1 MTPAYLEITPLL
13 GELVWKESPSDELLC
28 RQLGYLT
35 QLETQFAN
43 QLLEIRQGF
52 TRISLVWKKEEFQR
66 EFKTS
71 ILELPITPQTLPGK
85 IWEVPV
91 CYEEPYSPDLSEL
104 AKLKKLTPSQ
114 VIQLHASQVY
124 RIHFFGFLP
133 GFFYLSGLP
142 EILHTPRKAVPSLS
156 VPKGSVAIGGTQTG
170 IYPNESPGGWHLI
183 GRTPISLFE
192 HSLDPPVWAKV
203 GEQIQFK
210 PISLKEFESWSEPLF
225 HFKKQ

>member
-13 GELVWKESPSDELLC
+13 GELVWEESPSDELLSW
-28 RQLGYLT
+28 QLGYLT
-35 QLETQFAN
+35 QLETQFAD

-52 TRISLVWKKEEFQR
+52 TRISLVWKRKEFQK

-71 ILELPITPQTLPGK
+71 LFEHSITPPPLPEK
-85 IWEVPV
+85 IWELPV
-91 CYEEPYSPDLSEL
+91 CYEGPYSPDLAEL

-114 VIQLHASQVY
+114 VIQHHSSPIY

-133 GFFYLSGLP
+133 GFFYLNGLP
-142 EILHTPRKAVPSLS
+142 EILYTPRKAVPSLS
-156 VPKGSVAIGGTQTG
+156 VPKGSVAIGGAQTG

-183 GRTPISLFE
+183 GRTPISLFDP
-192 HSLDPPVWAKV
+192 SFDPPVWAKP

-210 PISLKEFESWSEPLF
+210 PISTEEFESWSEPLF
-225 HFKKQ
+225 HFKKP